1 MLLIMEDKNI
11 DDLIEITQDSRTVLN
26 YPLEF
31 VEPFKNYL
39 IDSFKIKRIL
49 ENKIT
54 LIDVDIHGNKRGYI
68 SFSLVSNST
77 IEVNYLFVSSKHQRQ
92 NVGYSLL
99 NECENISKK
108 FNVNKIVIAA
118 ETRSINFYFK
128 QGYILTDRSLKSSV
142 IPEIFYPYV
151 EKYLN

>member
-77 IEVNYLFVSSKHQRQ
+77 IEVNYLFVSSKYQRQ

-118 ETRSINFYFK
+118 EPRSINFYFK

>member
-1 MLLIMEDKNI
+1 MIFIAKEKNI
-11 DDLIEITQDSRTVLN
+11 DDLIEITQDSRTSLN
-26 YPLEF
+26 YP
-31 VEPFKNYL
+31 VEYVESFKKYL

-118 ETRSINFYFK
+118 EPRSISFYFK
-128 QGYILTDRSLKSSV
+128 QGYILTDRDLKSSV
-142 IPEIFYPYV
+142 IPEIVYPYV

>member
-1 MLLIMEDKNI
+1 MIFIAKEKNI
-11 DDLIEITQDSRTVLN
+11 DDLIEITQDSRTSLN
-26 YPLEF
+26 YP
-31 VEPFKNYL
+31 VEYVESFKNYL

-118 ETRSINFYFK
+118 EPRSISFYFK
-128 QGYILTDRSLKSSV
+128 QGYILTDRDLKSSV
-142 IPEIFYPYV
+142 IPEIVYPYV